1 MKYFITLIILFV
13 YSNFSFL
20 LAQNDKD
27 NTLMSHAELSD
38 AMTEISSVLED
49 YLSSENEIADNLIE
63 GNLKN
68 FYGKQNK

>member
-27 NTLMSHAELSD
+27 NTAQLQ
-38 AMTEISSVLED
+38 ISVAYFCSIGLYFLV
-49 YLSSENEIADNLIE
+49 
-63 GNLKN
+63 
-68 FYGKQNK
+68 

>member
-38 AMTEISSVLED
+38 AMT
-49 YLSSENEIADNLIE
+49 
-63 GNLKN
+63 
-68 FYGKQNK
+68 